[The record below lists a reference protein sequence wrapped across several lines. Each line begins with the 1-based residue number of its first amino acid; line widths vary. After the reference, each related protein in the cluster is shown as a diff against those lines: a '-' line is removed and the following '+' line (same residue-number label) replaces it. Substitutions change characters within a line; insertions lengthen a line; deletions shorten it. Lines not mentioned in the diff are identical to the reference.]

1 MIRPFES
8 ELEFEEP
15 LIDLD
20 QVKTVSELLELAKR
34 HPQVVVRQTR
44 GVARH
49 RNQCYVRFAIFDVV
63 TRLNGRLYLEVETTG
78 PTPKNP
84 DATVEN
90 WRSGKRSN
98 AQEYADLLELHRQ
111 ARKQDPDSANRTDDL
126 CARLFEEHAKV
137 FAPNYRAERT
147 WLTMFEF
154 LSGHSLR
161 VVSHLRNPRPNI
173 FIHAT
178 SVQQA
183 LAKTFGIQRW
193 SDLRY
198 TDP

>member
-111 ARKQDPDSANRTDDL
+111 ARKQDPDSANRIDDL

-154 LSGHSLR
+154 LSGHSL
-161 VVSHLRNPRPNI
+161 LGNPRPNI

-193 SDLRY
+193 SDLCY